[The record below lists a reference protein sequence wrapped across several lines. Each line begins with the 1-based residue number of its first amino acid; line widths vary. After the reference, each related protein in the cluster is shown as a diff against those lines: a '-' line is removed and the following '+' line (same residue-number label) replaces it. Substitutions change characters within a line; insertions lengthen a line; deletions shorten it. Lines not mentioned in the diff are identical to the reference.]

1 MNYTQAIAWLYETQY
16 RGIKL
21 GLEQI
26 HRLLDALGFDGARQR
41 FIHVAGTNG
50 KGSVCAMLDSVSRSQ
65 GIRTGLYTSPHLVSF
80 CERVK
85 LDGAMISEEEAAA
98 GLARIREII
107 ATWETH
113 PTFFE
118 ITTALALEW
127 FQRMNADV
135 VVLETGL
142 GGRLDSTNVITPRVS
157 VLTPID
163 LDHQEYLGSTLTEI
177 ATEKAGII
185 KPGVPVVS
193 APQYREVA
201 DVLNKSAAEKNTSV
215 TFVSNP
221 VENVPVSL
229 AGSHQKLNAAIAL
242 AALHEAGIEVSDE
255 AIREGLGNVSWPGRF
270 QMLGENCVLDGAHN
284 EAAAKRLVL
293 TWKEVFGDERPAI
306 ILGVLKDKDMTA
318 ICRALLSIAAGF
330 IVVPVR
336 SHRTSSQDELVQI
349 LRALNPSIH
358 CKTAPDLAQALDFTK
373 KMPHKTLITGSLF
386 LAGEALALFDANSKP
401 PQIGSQ

>member
-1 MNYTQAIAWLYETQY
+1 
-16 RGIKL
+16 
-21 GLEQI
+21 
-26 HRLLDALGFDGARQR
+26 
-41 FIHVAGTNG
+41 
-50 KGSVCAMLDSVSRSQ
+50 
-65 GIRTGLYTSPHLVSF
+65 
-80 CERVK
+80 
-85 LDGAMISEEEAAA
+85 MISEEEAAA